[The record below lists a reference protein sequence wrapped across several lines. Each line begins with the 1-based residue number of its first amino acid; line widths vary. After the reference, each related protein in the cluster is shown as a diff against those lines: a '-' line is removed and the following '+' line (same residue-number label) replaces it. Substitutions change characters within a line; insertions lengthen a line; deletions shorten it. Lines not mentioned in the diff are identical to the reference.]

1 MAEFRGRLGT
11 IIGEEG
17 TRPRMYRVRL
27 REPVEVPGVGMVEDD
42 LWQGA
47 ALKAIRRRNGKD
59 KQASLVGYAMAASLH
74 RAFCPRCGK
83 SYCPSST
90 GEAAMT
96 LQQYHDELFLMVN
109 LYPRSTGLLMTD
121 WAGRPE
127 ATGVSRAPAW
137 SREPARECFPKGRDT
152 PSPLGG

>member
-1 MAEFRGRLGT
+1 MARLGQEVRIAGGMAEFRGRLGT

-27 REPVEVPGVGMVEDD
+27 HEPVEVPGVGMVEDD

-83 SYCPSST
+83 KLMSKFDRR
-90 GEAAMT
+90 GG
-96 LQQYHDELFLMVN
+96 HD
-109 LYPRSTGLLMTD
+109 P
-121 WAGRPE
+121 
-127 ATGVSRAPAW
+127 ATA
-137 SREPARECFPKGRDT
+137 
-152 PSPLGG
+152 